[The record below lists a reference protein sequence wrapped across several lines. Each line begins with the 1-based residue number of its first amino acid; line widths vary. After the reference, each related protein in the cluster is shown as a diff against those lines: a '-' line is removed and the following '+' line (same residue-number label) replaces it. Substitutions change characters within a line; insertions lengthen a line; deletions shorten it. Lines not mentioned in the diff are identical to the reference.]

1 MIDHDSA
8 DGKPKVGVGYG
19 RPPVNRQFRPGQ
31 SGNPKGRP
39 KGQKNLVTMFA
50 ETLNEKIP
58 VRGRN
63 GKRRRLTKLQAMF
76 EVITNKALSGDAKA
90 FSTIVQ
96 LAEKY
101 GVFKYQEENS
111 SAVLASLR
119 EKIAERFERLDRPLP
134 PEIKNALA
142 RSRSDAAAPDSADA
156 AAPDREKEN
165 NADAAAPDRKGK
177 VIVDR

>member
-96 LAEKY
+96 LAERY

-119 EKIAERFERLDRPLP
+119 EKIAERFERLARPLP

-156 AAPDREKEN
+156 TAPDSEKE
-165 NADAAAPDRKGK
+165 K
-177 VIVDR
+177 